1 MPQFDLADEDIKAL
15 RAFLASRTEG
25 KVPAKYRYNGHDQ
38 QQVVNGRRL
47 VARYNCTGCHIIENS
62 GGHIRRLFEEQP
74 TLAPP
79 NLLGEGKKVQSDW
92 LFNFIK
98 APIPIR
104 PWLQVRMPTFG
115 LNDKETAE
123 VVAYF
128 SALDDKEIPFVH
140 LERASL
146 SQSSIEAGKLLMTR
160 DYFDCFSCHQ
170 RGADKPQG
178 PPEGWA
184 PDLAM
189 AHARL
194 DPEWIVEWIRDPQKL
209 MPGTKMPSFYPGGPP
224 DILGGDEDA
233 QMRALRDYIISLGL
247 PAPSPQQMAGVGAAR
262 PNL

>member
-1 MPQFDLADEDIKAL
+1 
-15 RAFLASRTEG
+15 
-25 KVPAKYRYNGHDQ
+25 
-38 QQVVNGRRL
+38 
-47 VARYNCTGCHIIENS
+47 
-62 GGHIRRLFEEQP
+62 
-74 TLAPP
+74 
-79 NLLGEGKKVQSDW
+79 
-92 LFNFIK
+92 
-98 APIPIR
+98 
-104 PWLQVRMPTFG
+104 MPTFG

-123 VVAYF
+123 IVAYF
-128 SALDDKEIPFVH
+128 SALDHKDIPFVH

-160 DYFDCFSCHQ
+160 DYFDCFSCPQ
-170 RGADKPQG
+170 RGAETPQG